1 MVGGYSESV
10 YLNSAEVIDLETSAT
25 TCDNFTPFPH
35 YFTGGVGGLG
45 FRNEPLTCQGIKY
58 SSNYFMVKFI
68 AEMILENRV
77 IY

>member
-1 MVGGYSESV
+1 VVGGYSESA

-45 FRNEPLTCQGIKY
+45 FRNEPLTCQG
-58 SSNYFMVKFI
+58 
-68 AEMILENRV
+68 MIFLANILWWNLLEDRV
-77 IY
+77 I